1 MALEKVQRPRKRLNW
16 FNLVMILLVLGG
28 CYVLASQYM
37 EQRQVQLEI
46 ERNQQLLKEQQEVNH
61 SLKDEKARLNDP
73 EEVEKRAR
81 EDLGLVKPGEVPVRT
96 IPAKS
101 PNKLDNP

>member
-46 ERNQQLLKEQQEVNH
+46 ERNQQLLKEQQEVNQR
-61 SLKDEKARLNDP
+61 LKDEKGVGKDG
-73 EEVEKRAR
+73 K
-81 EDLGLVKPGEVPVRT
+81 DL
-96 IPAKS
+96 
-101 PNKLDNP
+101 

>member
-46 ERNQQLLKEQQEVNH
+46 ERNQQLLKEQQ
-61 SLKDEKARLNDP
+61 
-73 EEVEKRAR
+73 
-81 EDLGLVKPGEVPVRT
+81 
-96 IPAKS
+96 
-101 PNKLDNP
+101 